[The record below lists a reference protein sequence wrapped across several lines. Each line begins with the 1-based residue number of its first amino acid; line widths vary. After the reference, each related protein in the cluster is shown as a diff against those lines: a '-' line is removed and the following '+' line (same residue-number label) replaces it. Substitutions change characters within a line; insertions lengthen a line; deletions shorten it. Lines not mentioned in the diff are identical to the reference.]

1 MVQVSRLFFEVII
14 SSFRLGLWLLKQQA
28 TAFFL
33 IRLCWWQKMEIWFLY
48 LFICFKVFASFEMS
62 ALMTS
67 DWQILYYFWFLT
79 NWYAF
84 EPAYW
89 RFGQDGCITEIVR
102 TIWHLWGMFYK
113 FFPLTIVDILLRQLT
128 CLNSV
133 FHKLPESNLVHL
145 LPQMYLLILSK
156 IVYSV
161 AIILFWG
168 FPLFYGSEYSYWRK
182 ELSFA
187 SLG

>member
-89 RFGQDGCITEIVR
+89 RFGQDGCIAEIVR

-113 FFPLTIVDILLRQLT
+113 FSFTYHSRYFAETVDL
-128 CLNSV
+128 
-133 FHKLPESNLVHL
+133 FKF
-145 LPQMYLLILSK
+145 LI
-156 IVYSV
+156 
-161 AIILFWG
+161 
-168 FPLFYGSEYSYWRK
+168 P
-182 ELSFA
+182 
-187 SLG
+187 